1 MKENIIYIYLY
12 ISTSFLKLFI
22 EIYKNFE
29 ENINVVLYI
38 YSIEENYDFN
48 KYFIIKYFIDN

>member
-1 MKENIIYIYLY
+1 MKENTIYIYLY

-29 ENINVVLYI
+29 KNIKVALYI
-38 YSIEENYDFN
+38 FYRR
-48 KYFIIKYFIDN
+48 KL